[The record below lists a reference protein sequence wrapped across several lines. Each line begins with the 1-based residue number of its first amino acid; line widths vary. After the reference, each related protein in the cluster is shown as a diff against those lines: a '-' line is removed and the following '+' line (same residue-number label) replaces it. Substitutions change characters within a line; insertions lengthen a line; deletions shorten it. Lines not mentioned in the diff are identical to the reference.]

1 MCWLVTLSCPM
12 LHLGVLIVETD
23 RTVRPAD
30 WTLTASQDN
39 PAATPSSTSSTSSS
53 PLGIIS
59 FRELKLFDELSVLVW
74 GSSLPSKPF
83 KEFLSLGI
91 ISSSEGA
98 RTRFVDEGWWLFQ
111 CLKLKA
117 SSRSNNVIGWQE
129 LRQRY
134 ETLTGWSSLCSF
146 YVRRVV
152 L

>member
-1 MCWLVTLSCPM
+1 MFHLS
-12 LHLGVLIVETD
+12 LLIVETV

-30 WTLTASQDN
+30 WTLTASQDH
-39 PAATPSSTSSTSSS
+39 PATSTSSS
-53 PLGIIS
+53 SSSSNSSTPLGIIS

-98 RTRFVDEGWWLFQ
+98 GTRFVDKGWWLFQ

-117 SSRSNNVIGWQE
+117 SSRSNNVIGRQE

-134 ETLTGWSSLCSF
+134 ETLTSWSSLCSL
-146 YVRRVV
+146 YVKRLV